1 MLRGATVDTGP
12 LRRNAQYR
20 LLFSAQSVSQFGS
33 AFSLVAFPFAVYALT
48 RSSLAVGL
56 LGLVEIVPLLTMA
69 FVGGALADA
78 FDRRRLVQATEAA
91 LALCSFGLALNAIAP
106 HPAIWP
112 IFVVAAL
119 AAALDALQR
128 PALDSLV
135 PRLVARDEV
144 TAVAALGT
152 LRSTLLGVAGPALA
166 GWLIAWLGLGIA
178 FAIDGATYAASFAL
192 LFWLRAVAPV
202 AAAPPGIGRVLEGLR
217 YAASR
222 RDLLGT
228 YLVDFVAMFFGMPN
242 ALFPA
247 LASAYGGAT
256 VVGLFYAAPSAG
268 AALVA
273 ATSGWTN
280 RVRRHGRAI
289 VVAALIWGAAIVG
302 LGLAHALPF
311 ALLAL
316 AVAGGA
322 DAVSG
327 FFRATIWNQ
336 SIPDELRGRMA
347 GLEFISYSSGP
358 ALGNVEAGAVANW
371 LGPRI
376 SVLSGGILC
385 VAGVALAAL
394 ALPALWRYEVTGTS
408 DRSAR
413 SAPS

>member
-1 MLRGATVDTGP
+1 M
-12 LRRNAQYR
+12 
-20 LLFSAQSVSQFGS
+20 
-33 AFSLVAFPFAVYALT
+33 
-48 RSSLAVGL
+48 
-56 LGLVEIVPLLTMA
+56 
-69 FVGGALADA
+69 
-78 FDRRRLVQATEAA
+78 
-91 LALCSFGLALNAIAP
+91 
-106 HPAIWP
+106 
-112 IFVVAAL
+112 
-119 AAALDALQR
+119 
-128 PALDSLV
+128 
-135 PRLVARDEV
+135 
-144 TAVAALGT
+144 
-152 LRSTLLGVAGPALA
+152 
-166 GWLIAWLGLGIA
+166 
-178 FAIDGATYAASFAL
+178 
-192 LFWLRAVAPV
+192 
-202 AAAPPGIGRVLEGLR
+202 LEGLR
-217 YAASR
+217 YAAQR
-222 RDLLGT
+222 PDLLGT

-256 VVGLFYAAPSAG
+256 VLGLFYAAPSFG

-289 VVAALIWGAAIVG
+289 VVAALIWGVAIVG

-376 SVLSGGILC
+376 SVLSGGVLC
-385 VAGVALAAL
+385 VAGVVIAA
-394 ALPALWRYEVTGTS
+394 ARAVQAPGGATRSVKRRIAWRAQRRRDDAERADLTG
-408 DRSAR
+408 
-413 SAPS
+413 SAPAPYVFEAGSSAMP